1 MRWGA
6 LIFAALSGTALA
18 AQPGAAQPSRADR
31 PARTCNFDAYSNDPS
46 GQAVHAAPSADA
58 RVVGRLTAYG
68 RHYPAADEIETGA
81 SFDVIAARNG
91 WFYIINV
98 ERPIDEA
105 GPDESGRVRDPI
117 EGWIRGAGIAFEIQ
131 SEKGFT
137 RPNRR
142 ARLVWSSREGFSHR
156 SRLLDCS
163 GEWAQIS
170 WTNRGR
176 AATGWFRGICGS
188 QWTTCDGAGGD
199 FLNGTSQSR
208 SMIVRD

>member
-18 AQPGAAQPSRADR
+18 SQPAPAQSRAER
-31 PARTCNFDAYSNDPS
+31 PARTCNFDAYSTDRA
-46 GQAVHAAPSADA
+46 GHIVRAAPTANA

-68 RHYPAADEIETGA
+68 RHYPAEDDTDYGT

-105 GPDESGRVRDPI
+105 GPNETGRVRDPI
-117 EGWIRGAGIAFEIQ
+117 EGWIRGAGISFEVQ

-142 ARLVWSSREGFSHR
+142 ARTIWSGNNGFPYPR
-156 SRLLDCS
+156 RLLDCS
-163 GEWAQIS
+163 GEWAQVS

-176 AATGWFRGICGS
+176 SATGWFRGICGS

-199 FLNGTSQSR
+199 FLNGTSQAR
-208 SMIVRD
+208 NMNVRD